1 MRATYSP
8 RAVADVIDIAAYLK
22 VRSPAGARAVE
33 QRIHRTVALLAEFPG
48 AGRALQQRPQVRV
61 LPLGRSP
68 YLIFYTLSGEELTV
82 LHIRHAARQ
91 PVDPER
97 L

>member
-1 MRATYSP
+1 VRVVYSP
-8 RAVADVIDIAAYLK
+8 RAIADLLHVATYLK
-22 VRSPAGARAVE
+22 ARSPSGARVVE
-33 QRIHRTVALLAEFPG
+33 QRIRRTIDLLSEFPG

-61 LPLGRSP
+61 IPLGRYP
-68 YLIFYTLSGEELTV
+68 YLIFYTLSGDELTI

>member
-1 MRATYSP
+1 VKIVYSP
-8 RAVADVIDIAAYLK
+8 RAIADIIDIADYLK
-22 VRSPAGARAVE
+22 ARSPTGAHAV
-33 QRIHRTVALLAEFPG
+33 QLRIERSIALLAEFPG
-48 AGRALQQRPQVRV
+48 AGRTLAQRPQVRV
-61 LPLGRSP
+61 MPLGRYP
-68 YLIFYTLSGEELTV
+68 YLIFYTVSGEVLTV

>member
-1 MRATYSP
+1 MRVVYGA
-8 RAVADVIDIAAYLK
+8 RALADVIDIAAYLK
-22 VRSPAGARAVE
+22 ARSPAGARAVE
-33 QRIHRTVALLAEFPG
+33 LRIRRTIALLAEFPS
-48 AGRALQQRPQVRV
+48 AGQALEQRPQVRIM
-61 LPLGRSP
+61 PLGRYP